1 VGPGTDHEDPRRAKS
16 RARVLA
22 AAVQLL
28 RDEGLPGLTMD
39 AVAARS
45 GVAKTTIYRQF
56 ENRDELHLAAI
67 HSVSCSIAM
76 RHTDDLVG
84 DVTEFC
90 VGLNRQLRTGDFGA
104 LLPTGFDGAERSVTL
119 ARMVHSAGVQR
130 RATLL
135 DRLRSAQRDGVLG
148 GEVDLDLLNS
158 QLVGPL
164 FYRRFMSRQ
173 PAAAAW
179 VGRLVQSALT
189 PLLCATSASSGGDA
203 PTRSAR

>member
-1 VGPGTDHEDPRRAKS
+1 MGQGTEQEDPRRAKS
-16 RARVLA
+16 RVRVLA

-28 RDEGLPGLTMD
+28 RDEGLPGLTIE

-67 HSVSCSIAM
+67 HSVSCSVPM
-76 RHTDDLVG
+76 RHTDDLVD
-84 DVTEFC
+84 DVTQFC

-104 LLPTGFDGAERSVTL
+104 LLPTGFDGAERSATL

-135 DRLRSAQRDGVLG
+135 DRLRAAQGDGVLG
-148 GEVDLDLLNS
+148 DAVDLDLLNS

-173 PAAAAW
+173 PAGTAW
-179 VGRLVQSALT
+179 VGKLVQSVLT
-189 PLLCATSASSGGDA
+189 PLLSTTSASTGSDA
-203 PTRSAR
+203 PLR